1 MSTAIITNM
10 DENARKR
17 IRLIFNPKDQF
28 PSKLY
33 DVCNDGYLIRWNR
46 NGSVSV
52 PNESAFEAEVMEL
65 YPGFLQIASFVNL
78 RRLFREYGFDW
89 IVTQENILEFSHP
102 LFVRGRK
109 QLLSEIKTRRK
120 AYKSDRPAVD
130 SASSEI
136 IETEPGKRYSTRKR
150 RRTKQFTGT
159 ADENKPDFQAGGE
172 HTYVQIYQNGYPG
185 VQTQTL
191 PPGVQII
198 PPQQLQI
205 QKQEVR
211 QQVDTKDIQQSY
223 VQNELTEEEFMQ
235 WLARKR
241 MIDQM
246 KAKETMAPTVNK
258 EYVWMYYDNNGG
270 RPEFENTKN
279 GELILSPAQNDN
291 RTDKPKSQ
299 EVPCG
304 MCKCCVAMS
313 LLSADN
319 SVVTDESFMVDMDS
333 DVDVTEIIVEEPD
346 PNYPPVTKKS
356 KLAQEEPTKNSPN
369 AENAED
375 LATQGSET
383 AETTEATLKEYSPDE
398 NYPASTESTLK
409 ESTES
414 STDKHYQPMSPDTD
428 PNVKGEFLPEQEQPA
443 QEASTQTVIHL
454 QSVPM
459 SPKEEYVE
467 YSQPSASTLIEPTES
482 VMKEQVKVAGE
493 HVEHAKLEP
502 LMPEPKYFKH
512 MQFAKVECV

>member
-1 MSTAIITNM
+1 M
-10 DENARKR
+10 DESARRR

-33 DVCNDGYLIRWNR
+33 DVCNDGYLMRWNR

-52 PNESAFEAEVMEL
+52 PNEAAFEAEVMEL

-89 IVTQENILEFSHP
+89 AITQDNVVEFSHP

-109 QLLSEIKTRRK
+109 QLLPDIKTRRK
-120 AYKSDRPAVD
+120 AYKSDRPAA
-130 SASSEI
+130 SSSSEI

-150 RRTKQFTGT
+150 RRTKQFTV
-159 ADENKPDFQAGGE
+159 AADDENKPDFQAGGE
-172 HTYVQIYQNGYPG
+172 LQICMNGYSG
-185 VQTQTL
+185 MQTQTL

-198 PPQQLQI
+198 PPPQLQI

-211 QQVDTKDIQQSY
+211 QQVDMKDIQQNY

-246 KAKETMAPTVNK
+246 KAKETMTPTVNK

-270 RPEFENTKN
+270 RPEFENTKT
-279 GELILSPAQNDN
+279 GELILSPAPNEN
-291 RTDKPKSQ
+291 RTDKTKSQ

-319 SVVTDESFMVDMDS
+319 SVITDESFMVDMDS
-333 DVDVTEIIVEEPD
+333 DVDVTEIIVEEHD
-346 PNYPPVTKKS
+346 PHYSPVTKKS
-356 KLAQEEPTKNSPN
+356 KLAQEEPT
-369 AENAED
+369 ENPPDAGD
-375 LATQGSET
+375 SAMQGSEP
-383 AETTEATLKEYSPDE
+383 TESTQSSLKEYSPDE
-398 NYPASTESTLK
+398 EYPASAESTPQ
-409 ESTES
+409 ESTECF
-414 STDKHYQPMSPDTD
+414 TDEQYQPMESSTVSD
-428 PNVKGEFLPEQEQPA
+428 VKGECMSDQDQSGQEV
-443 QEASTQTVIHL
+443 STQTIIHL
-454 QSVPM
+454 QSIPV

-467 YSQPSASTLIEPTES
+467 YSQPSRSNLIESTES
-482 VMKEQVKVAGE
+482 VMNGTVQEAAE
-493 HVEHAKLEP
+493 HVEHAKLEAVV
-502 LMPEPKYFKH
+502 PEHKYFKH
-512 MQFAKVECV
+512 MQFAKVECA